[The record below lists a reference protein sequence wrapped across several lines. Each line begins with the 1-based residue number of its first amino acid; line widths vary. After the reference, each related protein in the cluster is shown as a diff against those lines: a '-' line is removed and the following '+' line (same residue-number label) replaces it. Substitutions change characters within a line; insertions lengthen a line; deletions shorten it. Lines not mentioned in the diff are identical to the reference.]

1 MHMVRYL
8 FLIWLFTASASACS
22 VPVFRYALEHWPADP
37 FQVTVFHRGTLS
49 DEQKRLVHEDALA
62 NARVQTINLDDAPAP
77 EMLDLWRQQK
87 TDALPWLVVRF
98 PRFTGITAS
107 VISGPLTEMAPGLF
121 DSPVRRQIIQQLA
134 EGQSAVWVLLES
146 GDRAKD
152 DAAAALVETRLKY
165 LMSVMTLPKLDAQD
179 IANGLVSIAEEDLR
193 LEFAVLRLSRRD
205 PAERVLVQML
215 RKSESDL
222 ESVMEPMVFP
232 IFGRGRALYALVGAG
247 IRQETID
254 EAAGFLVGKCSC
266 QVKEQNPGVDL
277 LLKADW
283 NHLIKTS
290 PEVARD
296 LPTVAELNKFAPVSV
311 TTASQPTGMPAGV
324 ATPAKKTSVLILVLL
339 YAVSPLISALAVII
353 AWNRWKRRRL

>member
-152 DAAAALVETRLKY
+152 DAVAALVETRLKY

-179 IANGLVSIAEEDLR
+179 IANGLVSGDVA
-193 LEFAVLRLSRRD
+193 
-205 PAERVLVQML
+205 Q
-215 RKSESDL
+215 
-222 ESVMEPMVFP
+222 
-232 IFGRGRALYALVGAG
+232 GRGRGT
-247 IRQETID
+247 RR
-254 EAAGFLVGKCSC
+254 
-266 QVKEQNPGVDL
+266 
-277 LLKADW
+277 
-283 NHLIKTS
+283 
-290 PEVARD
+290 ARD
-296 LPTVAELNKFAPVSV
+296 LR
-311 TTASQPTGMPAGV
+311 
-324 ATPAKKTSVLILVLL
+324 
-339 YAVSPLISALAVII
+339 YACM
-353 AWNRWKRRRL
+353 